1 MSDFGMVSVPQCCT
15 PLTGVGSERV
25 LFSGPI
31 PQSLSAPFNRSRG
44 FPPGSLDRDKHPQL
58 LLWQY
63 RDIAR
68 NGISRPRAD
77 GFALYTLAS
86 GGNTGFKAF
95 CRGAKFQPKSI
106 SSAPCSRYSVVDH
119 PDQSLWT

>member
-44 FPPGSLDRDKHPQL
+44 FPPREF
-58 LLWQY
+58 
-63 RDIAR
+63 R
-68 NGISRPRAD
+68 SRQTPSAV
-77 GFALYTLAS
+77 ALAVS
-86 GGNTGFKAF
+86 
-95 CRGAKFQPKSI
+95 
-106 SSAPCSRYSVVDH
+106 
-119 PDQSLWT
+119 

>member
-44 FPPGSLDRDKHPQL
+44 FPPPG
-58 LLWQY
+58 
-63 RDIAR
+63 
-68 NGISRPRAD
+68 
-77 GFALYTLAS
+77 
-86 GGNTGFKAF
+86 
-95 CRGAKFQPKSI
+95 
-106 SSAPCSRYSVVDH
+106 V
-119 PDQSLWT
+119 